1 MRIDISFLPVL
12 AAAFLLTFA
21 RVGTMVM
28 LLPGVGEL
36 NLPSRV
42 RLSIALVLT
51 AILLPAHQKAYAVDL
66 NALGPVIV
74 LLIQELIVGAV
85 LGLTARLAISA
96 LQIAGSVV
104 AQQLGLGFVTAVDP
118 PQNQQGLLVGNFL
131 TLLGITLIFATDL
144 HHLVIAAMNDSYT
157 IFAPREMPLVGDAA
171 HHVTRII
178 ATSFRIGIQL
188 SAPFLV
194 FGLLFNLGLGVLS
207 RLMPQM
213 QVFFIGL
220 PLSILLGFLLLVLVI
235 GAMMGTFAGYLE
247 GVVGALAP
255 HTRPKRWPKTPTTP
269 INQKT
274 RHKSAWRRRS
284 SVATWSRAR

>member
-1 MRIDISFLPVL
+1 MRVDISFLPAI

-51 AILLPAHQKAYAVDL
+51 ALLLPAHQKAYAVDL
-66 NALGPVIV
+66 KSLGPVLV
-74 LLIQELIVGAV
+74 LLFQELIVGAV

-96 LQIAGSVV
+96 LQVTGSVV
-104 AQQLGLGFVTAVDP
+104 AQQLGLGFVTAIDP
-118 PQNQQGLLVGNFL
+118 TQNQQGMLVGNFL
-131 TLLGITLIFATDL
+131 TLLGITLVFATDL
-144 HHLVIAAMNDSYT
+144 HHLVIAAMNDSYK
-157 IFAPREMPLVGDAA
+157 IFQPGELPLVGDAA
-171 HHVTRII
+171 QHVTRVI
-178 ATSFRIGIQL
+178 ATAFRIGIQL

-194 FGLLFNLGLGVLS
+194 FGLLFNVGLGVLS

-220 PLSILLGFLLLVLVI
+220 PLSILLGLLLLLLVV
-235 GAMMGTFAGYLE
+235 GAMMGTFVGYLQ
-247 GVVGALAP
+247 GVLVDLAP
-255 HTRPKRWPKTPTTP
+255 G
-269 INQKT
+269 
-274 RHKSAWRRRS
+274 
-284 SVATWSRAR
+284 

>member
-1 MRIDISFLPVL
+1 VRIDISFLPAL

-28 LLPGVGEL
+28 LMPGVGES
-36 NLPSRV
+36 NLPARV
-42 RLSIALVLT
+42 RLAIALVLT
-51 AILLPAHQKAYAVDL
+51 AILLPLHQKAYTVDL
-66 NALGPVIV
+66 NTLGPVIV
-74 LLIQELIVGAV
+74 MLFQELIIGAV

-96 LQIAGSVV
+96 LQVAGFVI

-118 PQNQQGLLVGNFL
+118 TQNQQGLLVGNFL
-131 TLLGITLIFATDL
+131 TLLGVTLIFATDL

-157 IFAPREMPLVGDAA
+157 IFKPGEMPLTGDVAQ
-171 HHVTRII
+171 HITRVI

-188 SAPFLV
+188 SAPFLA

-220 PLSILLGFLLLVLVI
+220 PLSILLGFLLLLLVI
-235 GAMMGTFAGYLE
+235 GAMMGTFVGYLE
-247 GVVGALAP
+247 GVLGDLAP
-255 HTRPKRWPKTPTTP
+255 HG
-269 INQKT
+269 
-274 RHKSAWRRRS
+274 
-284 SVATWSRAR
+284 